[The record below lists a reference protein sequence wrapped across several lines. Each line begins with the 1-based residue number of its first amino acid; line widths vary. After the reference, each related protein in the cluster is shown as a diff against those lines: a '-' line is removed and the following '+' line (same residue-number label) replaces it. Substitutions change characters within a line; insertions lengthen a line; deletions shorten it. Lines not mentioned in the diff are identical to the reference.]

1 MKDVGNHHRY
11 FLFLLFYGTLWR
23 TVSVVSSLFPSANIM
38 TFEPLQTFKGWSSG
52 PPGISHRIDL
62 DMELRLALC
71 GVVFVALMVTG
82 EWNTL
87 IKFILG
93 FSYMSIDLRC
103 YWRVL
108 VVWISITDFVLNSFL
123 SYREQRTGGW
133 WVITPQVWKWST
145 SVWLIRF

>member
-1 MKDVGNHHRY
+1 MNYLNSGIFCFFYFMAPCDVQSVSSPPS
-11 FLFLLFYGTLWR
+11 FLLQT
-23 TVSVVSSLFPSANIM
+23 NM

-87 IKFILG
+87 IKFILV
-93 FSYMSIDLRC
+93 FSYRSIDLRC

-108 VVWISITDFVLNSFL
+108 VVWISIIDFVLNSFL
-123 SYREQRTGGW
+123 SYREQRTAGW